1 MISRTA
7 CADIEGGCTERDDAV
22 LTAAEGEQGPHKE

>member
-7 CADIEGGCTERDDAV
+7 CADIEGAAALNVTTAV
-22 LTAAEGEQGPHKE
+22 LTAAEGEQG